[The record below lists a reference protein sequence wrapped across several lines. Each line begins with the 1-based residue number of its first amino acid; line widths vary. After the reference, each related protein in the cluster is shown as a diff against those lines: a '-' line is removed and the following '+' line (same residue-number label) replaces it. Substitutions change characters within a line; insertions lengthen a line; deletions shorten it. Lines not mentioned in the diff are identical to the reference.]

1 MNPEDKKIE
10 KTEKTDYSRRSKEA
24 KKETVTKPAEKVV
37 VEEPKPKVKEDY
49 GFVENAV
56 TLNLRSK
63 PDLNS
68 SVLAVMPPNSKVKIV
83 SSANGWSHVT
93 FGEINGYCLTK
104 HIKTR

>member
-24 KKETVTKPAEKVV
+24 KKETVTKPVEKVV
-37 VEEPKPKVKEDY
+37 VEESKPKVKEEY
-49 GFVENAV
+49 GFVENTV

-63 PDLNS
+63 PSLNG

-83 SSANGWSHVT
+83 SSSNGWSHVE
-93 FGEINGYCLTK
+93 FGEINGYCLSK

>member
-24 KKETVTKPAEKVV
+24 KKENTVKPVEKVV
-37 VEEPKPKVKEDY
+37 IEEPKPKVKEDY
-49 GFVENAV
+49 GFVENTV

-93 FGEINGYCLTK
+93 YGEINGYCLSK

>member
-1 MNPEDKKIE
+1 MNPEDKKI
-10 KTEKTDYSRRSKEA
+10 EKTDYSRRSKEA
-24 KKETVTKPAEKVV
+24 KKETVTKPVEKVV